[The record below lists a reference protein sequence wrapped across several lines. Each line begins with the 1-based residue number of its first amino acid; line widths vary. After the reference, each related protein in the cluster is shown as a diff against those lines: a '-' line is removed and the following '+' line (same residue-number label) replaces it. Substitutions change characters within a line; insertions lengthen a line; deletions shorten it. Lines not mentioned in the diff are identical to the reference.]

1 MAETTQT
8 LRSAGVTRSK
18 KKTSQLKEIW
28 RRYRKNKAAVLGL
41 VILVFILGIA
51 LFADL
56 IVPYSKC
63 IEQVGADRLQGP
75 SLTHFFGTD
84 EYGRDLFARVV
95 HGSRFSLFIGV
106 ATSLMALVF
115 GAILG
120 ASAGYFGGVV
130 DNVICRIID
139 VFACVPPILL
149 SLAVVAALGTN
160 LRNLIIA
167 ITVSCIPGNVRLIR
181 SLVLTVAEQDYVE
194 AARSYGTSTPRILF
208 RYVLPNAMGP
218 IIVNTTMSISDMI
231 LSAAGLSFIGMGIQ
245 PPSPEW
251 GALLSNAQ
259 TYLFTAPYMLVFPGI
274 FIILSSLA
282 FNLVGDGLTDALDP
296 KLADLGRLRW
306 KRKKE
311 VLKIENFIDLL

>member
-1 MAETTQT
+1 MSKSRTSEQNRFRTEAPGER
-8 LRSAGVTRSK
+8 RSSFGRRHA
-18 KKTSQLKEIW
+18 QLSEFW
-28 RRYRKNKAAVLGL
+28 RRFRKNRTAVVGL
-41 VILVFILGIA
+41 ILLVLIVGMA
-51 LFADL
+51 VFADL
-56 IVPYSKC
+56 IVPYEKC
-63 IEQVGADRLQGP
+63 IEQVGADRLQWP
-75 SLTHFFGTD
+75 SAAHFFGTD
-84 EYGRDLFARVV
+84 EYGRDLFARIV
-95 HGSRFSLFIGV
+95 HGSRYSLLIGL
-106 ATSLMALVF
+106 ATSLMALVI

-130 DNVICRIID
+130 DNVISRIID
-139 VFACVPPILL
+139 VFMCVPPILL

-181 SLVLTVAEQDYVE
+181 SVVMTTAEQDYVE
-194 AARSYGTSTPRILF
+194 AAKSYGTSNARIIF

-218 IIVNTTMSISDMI
+218 IIVNTTMSISDMM

-259 TYLFTAPYMLVFPGI
+259 TYLFSAPYMLIIPGM
-274 FIILSSLA
+274 FILASSLA

-296 KLADLGRLRW
+296 KLKD
-306 KRKKE
+306 
-311 VLKIENFIDLL
+311 